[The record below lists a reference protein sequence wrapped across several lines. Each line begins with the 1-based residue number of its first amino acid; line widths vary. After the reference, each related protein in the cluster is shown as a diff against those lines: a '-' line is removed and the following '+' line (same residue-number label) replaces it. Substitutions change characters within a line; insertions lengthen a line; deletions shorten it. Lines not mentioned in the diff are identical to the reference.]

1 MQNVQ
6 VCFYVLYW
14 CTNYSEKSTSP
25 KKKKKKKKKTIKKKK
40 KKKKASE
47 YAGLFIVTLNL
58 HSDIAWYIKWSNS
71 TEVNDGK

>member
-14 CTNYSEKSTSP
+14 CINYSEKSTSP
-25 KKKKKKKKKTIKKKK
+25 KK